1 MNPWFAALV
10 AYLVGSI
17 PFAALAARAKG
28 IDLRAHGSGNL
39 GATNAIRVLG
49 PGLGIPVLLGDVAK
63 GWFAAAIVPR
73 LAADGSLTTQLL
85 CAGAGVLGHIFPV
98 FLRLR
103 GGKGVATAAGAFLA
117 LAPGPIAVAA
127 LAFVLVLA
135 ASRFVSL
142 ASIAASI
149 TLVVGL
155 WVAPCPLAL
164 RVLGTAIAALV
175 LVRHRTNVGRLL
187 AGTESRVTG
196 PRAGRKS

>member
-1 MNPWFAALV
+1 MNLLFAAV
-10 AYLVGSI
+10 AAYFVGSI

-28 IDLRAHGSGNL
+28 LDLRVHGSGNL

-49 PGLGIPVLLGDVAK
+49 PAFGVPVLLGDVAK

-73 LAADGSLTTQLL
+73 LVGDPSLTTQLL
-85 CAGAGVLGHIFPV
+85 CAGAGVLGHVFPV
-98 FLRLR
+98 FLRFR

-117 LAPGPIAVAA
+117 LAPGPIGIAA
-127 LAFVLVLA
+127 LVFGLVLA

-164 RVLGTAIAALV
+164 RLLGSAIAALV

-196 PRAGRKS
+196 PRSGGKP